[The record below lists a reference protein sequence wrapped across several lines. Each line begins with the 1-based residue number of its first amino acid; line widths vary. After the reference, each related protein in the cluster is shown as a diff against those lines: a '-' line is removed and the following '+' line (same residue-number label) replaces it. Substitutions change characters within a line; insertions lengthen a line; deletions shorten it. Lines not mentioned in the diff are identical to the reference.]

1 MKKRIKNNFNTI
13 VYTTGIFDLLH
24 PGHLNL
30 LRRAKALGDK
40 LIVGVQE
47 DDSVEAQKGK
57 RPIMTCEERMSMLK
71 ALPFVDVVMPYSDL
85 DQRKMLKLIK
95 PNIMIQGGD
104 WQKTADRSK
113 IINFAEKNNI
123 RVVQFPYTRGISTSA
138 IKEKI
143 YESLHK
149 AKRDKSLEFNLEER
163 VKIVPLNFLLIY
175 ENYDPIRTKKIV
187 GRIRNSGWFLNPITV
202 GAIGQP
208 GKFLVI
214 DGVNR
219 LEAMRELGAKY
230 ISVQIVNYLNSD
242 EADLRGNEHYLNMA
256 PKRFFNLLA
265 GNNIK
270 AQEYKPSGEFTEV
283 GERNLCLIYS
293 EKKTYSLQN
302 SNILERDVDVLNRLV
317 RSYSGKTVIRR
328 KSEVG
333 NLTDGVKLLIRFKKF
348 SPSDIVELALK
359 NLRLESGITWH
370 LIQNS
375 VIRFKIPFKDLHR
388 GFRNEKEAT
397 KYIQKLIR
405 EKSKNL
411 AIRRY
416 LSNVYIC
423 DEWEI

>member
-1 MKKRIKNNFNTI
+1 MKKPIKNNFNTI
-13 VYTTGIFDLLH
+13 VYTTGVFDLLH

-40 LIVGVQE
+40 LIVGVQ
-47 DDSVEAQKGK
+47 DDESVEKQKGR
-57 RPIMTCEERMSMLK
+57 RPIMSCEERISMLQ

-95 PNIMIQGGD
+95 PNIMVQGGD
-104 WQKTADRSK
+104 WQKRADRSK
-113 IINFAEKNNI
+113 IINFAKKNNI
-123 RVVQFPYTRGISTSA
+123 RIVQFPYTRSISTSA

-149 AKRDKSLEFNLEER
+149 AKRDKFLEFNLKER
-163 VKIVPLNFLLIY
+163 VKIIPLNSLLIY
-175 ENYDPIRTKKIV
+175 ENYDPIRTKKLV
-187 GRIRNSGWFLNPITV
+187 NRIRNSGWFFNPITV

-230 ISVQIVNYLNSD
+230 ISVQIVDYLNSD
-242 EADLRGNEHYLNMA
+242 EVDLRSNEHYLNMA
-256 PKRFFNLLA
+256 SKRFFNLLA

-270 AQEYKPSGEFTEV
+270 VQEYKPSGEFAEV

-293 EKKTYSLQN
+293 KKKTYSFQN
-302 SNILERDVDVLNRLV
+302 SNILKRDVETLNRLV
-317 RSYSGKTVIRR
+317 KSYSGKTVIRR

-333 NLTDGVKLLIRFKKF
+333 NLIDGVKLLIRFKKF
-348 SPSDIVELALK
+348 NPSDMVELALK

-370 LIQNS
+370 LVQNS
-375 VIRFKIPFKDLHR
+375 VIRFKIPLDALCR
-388 GFRNEKEAT
+388 GFKNKKEAT
-397 KYIQKLIR
+397 KYIQKTIR

-423 DEWEI
+423 DEWE